1 MSKDFKVEFYGHR
14 RLGGFR
20 KRLYIVFG
28 VILISVGLFGL
39 FNQDPSSG
47 LFLLSLALL
56 AGGTGNL
63 IFALFD
69 RRLLKERNYIRVSTE
84 RVKYKNSRQKPKTI
98 RLKHLSDVIIDG
110 QKAEFVKTDQSVGIY
125 DFTGFPIS
133 VGSEIISVLKSLRNH
148 GIMGEK

>member
-20 KRLYIVFG
+20 KRLYIVSG

-56 AGGTGNL
+56 AGGTGN
-63 IFALFD
+63 
-69 RRLLKERNYIRVSTE
+69 IRVSTE

>member
-20 KRLYIVFG
+20 KRLYIVSG

-84 RVKYKNSRQKPKTI
+84 RVKYKKLTTKTEN
-98 RLKHLSDVIIDG
+98 HS
-110 QKAEFVKTDQSVGIY
+110 FKT
-125 DFTGFPIS
+125 
-133 VGSEIISVLKSLRNH
+133 SLRCNY
-148 GIMGEK
+148 